1 MAKIAVETVL
11 QNKYGFHARPS
22 TTFALLAKQYQA
34 AITVCVDGIKVDGKS
49 VMALMSL
56 GATRGSRVR
65 IEAEGE
71 DAEKAVA
78 ALKSHVDDRF
88 GGIE

>member
-1 MAKIAVETVL
+1 MGKAVSQTTI

-22 TTFALLAKQYQA
+22 TSFALLAKTFSS
-34 AITVCVDGIKVDGKS
+34 AITIEVNGVQVDGKS

-56 GATRGSRVR
+56 GAMQGTVVR
-65 IEAEGE
+65 IHGNGD
-71 DAEKAVA
+71 DAGKAVA
-78 ALKSHVDDRF
+78 ALKAHVDDRF